1 MAMLSQTIRNLK
13 FMKNKKPE
21 HEKVED
27 KTFSYYACKN
37 IISAFSNAKKDH
49 KKGDAPL
56 GVSAWS
62 SYR

>member
-21 HEKVED
+21 HEKVEE

-37 IISAFSNAKKDH
+37 IISTFGNPKPEKIEEAT
-49 KKGDAPL
+49 
-56 GVSAWS
+56 S
-62 SYR
+62 STIPGIFR

>member
-21 HEKVED
+21 HEKETE

-37 IISAFSNAKKDH
+37 IIGIFSNKPNPPND
-49 KKGDAPL
+49 G
-56 GVSAWS
+56 
-62 SYR
+62 R